1 MRAHDVVTGLFR
13 LGIALS
19 LLIASPCHAEA
30 GQSTAWFQST
40 TQALFDAVA
49 LGDKTLWDRVLAEDC
64 TVTTE
69 DGEVFTKTRFLQE
82 LRPLPAGFSGR
93 IKVRDLTV
101 RPLGTGAVV
110 HYWLDEVEDIFGQ
123 ELRTTYVETDS
134 YERSRDTWKMVA
146 AQVTVVPRDLAPI
159 EVSSTGW
166 QALLGVYKYSNQ
178 ASSQYRVFV
187 RDGVLYGGRDEKSAT
202 RLIPLA
208 PLVFY
213 QQGSIH
219 IMVFVQDERGAV
231 NEVRELHKYNE
242 VAMKRFAGAA
252 G

>member
-1 MRAHDVVTGLFR
+1 MKVHEMVAMLRRV
-13 LGIALS
+13 GIALS
-19 LLIASPCHAEA
+19 LLTVSPCQANGTE
-30 GQSTAWFQST
+30 STAWFQST

-49 LGDKTLWDRVLAEDC
+49 PGDKSAWDRVLAEDC

-69 DGEVFTKTRFLQE
+69 DGEVLTKTKFLQE

-93 IKVRDLTV
+93 IKVRGLTM
-101 RPLGTGAVV
+101 RPVGAGAVV
-110 HYWLDEVEDIFGQ
+110 HYWLDETEEIFGQ
-123 ELRTTYVETDS
+123 ELRTTYVETDT
-134 YERSRDTWKMVA
+134 YERIRDSWKMVA
-146 AQVTVVPRDLAPI
+146 AQVTVVPRDMAPI

-166 QALLGVYKYSNQ
+166 QPLLGVYKYSNK
-178 ASSQYRVFV
+178 ASSQYQVFV
-187 RDGVLYGGRDEKSAT
+187 RDDVLYGGRDEKSAT

-219 IMVFVQDERGAV
+219 IMVFVQDKQGAV

-242 VAMKRFAGAA
+242 VSMKRFFGAA
-252 G
+252 E

>member
-1 MRAHDVVTGLFR
+1 MKAHDVVTTFFRVGL
-13 LGIALS
+13 ALP
-19 LLIASPCHAEA
+19 LLIVSPCHAAATE
-30 GQSTAWFQST
+30 STAWFQST

-101 RPLGTGAVV
+101 RSLGTGAVV

-123 ELRTTYVETDS
+123 QLRTTYVETDS
-134 YERSRDTWKMVA
+134 YERSRDSWKMVA

-178 ASSQYRVFV
+178 ASSQYQVFV

-242 VAMKRFAGAA
+242 VAMKRFPGAA

>member
-1 MRAHDVVTGLFR
+1 MKDHDMIAMCRSV
-13 LGIALS
+13 GIALS
-19 LLIASPCHAEA
+19 LLIVSPCQATGTE
-30 GQSTAWFQST
+30 STAWFQAT

-49 LGDKTLWDRVLAEDC
+49 EGDKTPWDRVLAEDC

-69 DGEVFTKTRFLQE
+69 DGEVLTKTRFLQE

-93 IKVRDLTV
+93 IKVRGLTV

-134 YERSRDTWKMVA
+134 YEQVQDSWRMVA
-146 AQVTVVPRDLAPI
+146 AQVTVVPRDMAPI
-159 EVSSTGW
+159 EVHSNGW
-166 QALLGVYKYSNQ
+166 QALLGVYKYSNK
-178 ASSQYRVFV
+178 ASSQYQVFV

-219 IMVFVQDERGAV
+219 IMVFVQDRQGAV

-242 VAMKRFAGAA
+242 VSMKRFSGAA